1 MSGAPEVV
9 AVGSALIDEQ
19 YLVSNLPE
27 ADGGAYVYEES
38 TGFGGVAANVAVA
51 LSRLGRSTGV
61 IVRLGNDDAAEAVEA
76 NLRTEGVAVDRV
88 SYSDD
93 ERSTYCKVFRDPDG
107 ERAIITG
114 GGAAKHL
121 TLDAADETY
130 LRSAEVVFTNGFCPD
145 RVTRRLVDLAAA
157 GEIRLAFDL
166 AAPLEGL
173 EGRGIER
180 ETLEDLLP
188 HLTLFVANETSIRS
202 YLEAEGKEA
211 VETLRT
217 RGVERGALTRS
228 ERGAVLWSDEE
239 VLEVPALDV
248 DVVDTTGAGDA
259 FVSGLI
265 HRWLLSD
272 DPIEDAGHFATAAGG
287 YNCTEEGARGGM
299 VGEARLEAFSAK
311 RPVRREWKKS
321 KR

>member
-9 AVGSALIDEQ
+9 AVGSALVDEQ
-19 YLVSNLPE
+19 YLVSNLPK

-51 LSRLGRSTGV
+51 LSRVGRSTGV

-76 NLRTEGVAVDRV
+76 NLRSEGVAVDRLTK
-88 SYSDD
+88 SDD

-107 ERAIITG
+107 ERAIVTG

-121 TLDAADETY
+121 TLDDDDEAS
-130 LRSAEVVFTNGFCPD
+130 LRSAGVVFTNGFCPD

-157 GEIRLAFDL
+157 GDIRLVFDL

-173 EGRGIER
+173 KGRGIER
-180 ETLEDLLP
+180 ETLANLLP
-188 HLTLFVANETSIRS
+188 HLALFVANETSIRS
-202 YLEAEGKEA
+202 YLEAEGREA
-211 VETLRT
+211 VEILRS
-217 RGVERGALTRS
+217 RGVERGAVTRS
-228 ERGAVLWSDEE
+228 ERGAVLWSDEA

-272 DPIEDAGHFATAAGG
+272 DPMEDAGRFGTAAGG

-299 VGEARLEAFSAK
+299 VGEKRLEAFLRE

>member
-9 AVGSALIDEQ
+9 AVGSALVDEQ

-121 TLDAADETY
+121 ELDADDEAY

-180 ETLEDLLP
+180 ETLEDLLS

-202 YLEAEGKEA
+202 YLEAEGREA
-211 VETLRT
+211 IDILRA
-217 RGVERGALTRS
+217 RGVERGAVTRS
-228 ERGAVLWSDEE
+228 ERGALLWNDGEI
-239 VLEVPALDV
+239 LDIPALDV
-248 DVVDTTGAGDA
+248 DAVDTTGAGDA

-265 HRWLLSD
+265 HRWLLSENS
-272 DPIEDAGHFATAAGG
+272 IEDAGRFGAAAGG
-287 YNCTEEGARGGM
+287 YNCTKEGARGGM
-299 VGEARLEAFSAK
+299 VGEECLEAVL
-311 RPVRREWKKS
+311 REQPLRRDRKKS